1 MIEMKTFAF
10 DKIVF
15 KVIQGESPA
24 DRVSFV
30 TSGDTK
36 IHRRDS
42 LIYAYSLLPRHL
54 TCVHIAYCIQRQK
67 LQILDSYM
75 TFSSCN
81 PQGDRSSLCFAA
93 LT

>member
-30 TSGDTK
+30 ASGDTK

-54 TCVHIAYCIQRQK
+54 TCVHIACLHPASEAPNFGLTYDIQQ
-67 LQILDSYM
+67 L
-75 TFSSCN
+75 
-81 PQGDRSSLCFAA
+81 
-93 LT
+93 